1 MRKNKKIPLYVKI
14 LAGMLL
20 GIIVGIIGVLLGLKN
35 IYSDWIA
42 PFGKIFMSL
51 LKLIAI
57 PLIFV
62 SLIKGV
68 AGLKDISQL
77 SKLGIKTLSF
87 YIVSTVIAISFG
99 LVLVNLIQ
107 PGSSFPKEMQE
118 QLVMQQQEAIQQ
130 KQEIVKEKKEEG
142 PLRFIENLVP
152 DNFFKAASSNRN
164 MLQVIFFALLFG
176 IAIILLPEE
185 KTKTVRNFFDEL
197 NDVILK
203 IIDIIM
209 KFAPYGVFALM
220 AAIITDIAGDDIANT
235 IPIFKALGLY
245 SLTVIIGLLFMIF
258 VIYPIFLKLFTKR
271 KYLDF
276 YKAIL
281 PAQLMAFSTSSSSAT
296 LPVTMECA
304 EKNLGIDE
312 KISSFVLPVGATVNM
327 DGTSLYQAVAA
338 VFIAQVFGMDL
349 SFGQQLTI
357 VVTATLAS
365 IGSAGV
371 PGAGIVMLIIVL
383 EAIGV
388 PSSGIA
394 FIFAVDRFLDMLR
407 TVVNITG
414 DSTINAIMAES
425 NNDKTN

>member
-1 MRKNKKIPLYVKI
+1 MKKRKQIPLYIKI

-20 GIIVGIIGVLLGLKN
+20 GVVVGIVGVLLGLRDV
-35 IYSDWIA
+35 YSDWIA
-42 PFGKIFMSL
+42 PFGTIFMNL

-77 SKLGIKTLSF
+77 SKLGIRTLSF

-99 LVLVNLIQ
+99 LVLVNVIQ
-107 PGSSFPKEMQE
+107 PGTSFPKEMQE
-118 QLVMQQQEAIQQ
+118 QLVAQQQETVEK
-130 KQEIVKEKKEEG
+130 KQEIAKDKKEAG
-142 PLRFIENLVP
+142 PLQFIVNIVP

-164 MLQVIFFALLFG
+164 MLQVIFFAVIFG
-176 IAIILLPEE
+176 IAIILLPED

-203 IIDIIM
+203 VIDIIM

-220 AAIITDIAGDDIANT
+220 AAIITDIAGDNIGNT
-235 IPIFKALGLY
+235 IHIFKALGLY
-245 SLTVIIGLLFMIF
+245 SLTVVIGLLLMIF
-258 VIYPIFLKLFTKR
+258 VIYPIILKIFTKR

-276 YKAIL
+276 YRAIL

-357 VVTATLAS
+357 VLTATLAS

-383 EAIGV
+383 ESIGV

-407 TVVNITG
+407 TVVNVTG
-414 DSTINAIMAES
+414 DSTINAIMAET
-425 NNDKTN
+425 K

>member
-1 MRKNKKIPLYVKI
+1 MN
-14 LAGMLL
+14 
-20 GIIVGIIGVLLGLKN
+20 
-35 IYSDWIA
+35 
-42 PFGKIFMSL
+42 L

-87 YIVSTVIAISFG
+87 YIISTVIAISFG
-99 LVLVNLIQ
+99 LVLVNTIQ
-107 PGSSFPKEMQE
+107 PGASFPKEMQE
-118 QLVMQQQEAIQQ
+118 QLVAENQKKIEQ
-130 KQEIVKEKKEEG
+130 KQEIVKDKKEEEG
-142 PLRFIENLVP
+142 PLSFIVNIVP
-152 DNFFKAASSNRN
+152 ENFFQAASSNRN
-164 MLQVIFFALLFG
+164 MLQVIFFALIFG

-185 KTKTVRNFFDEL
+185 KTKTVRDFFDEL

-203 IIDIIM
+203 IIDLIM

-220 AAIITDIAGDDIANT
+220 AAIITDIAGDNISNT

-245 SLTVIIGLLFMIF
+245 SLTVIIGLLVMIF
-258 VIYPIFLKLFTKR
+258 VIYPIFLKIFTKR
-271 KYLDF
+271 NYLDF

-312 KISSFVLPVGATVNM
+312 KVSSFVLPVGATINM
-327 DGTSLYQAVAA
+327 DGTSLYQAIAA

-383 EAIGV
+383 ESVGV
-388 PSSGIA
+388 PSAGIA
-394 FIFAVDRFLDMLR
+394 FIFAVDRPLDMLR

-414 DSTINAIMAES
+414 DSTINAIMAED
-425 NNDKTN
+425 NKVKP